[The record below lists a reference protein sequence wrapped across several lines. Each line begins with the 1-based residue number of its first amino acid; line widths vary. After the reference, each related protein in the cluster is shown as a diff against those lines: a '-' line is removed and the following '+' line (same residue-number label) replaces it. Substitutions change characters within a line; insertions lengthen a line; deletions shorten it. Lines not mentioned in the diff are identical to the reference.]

1 MTNEVCLVPEKL
13 VIKLFDNTLIA
24 ALRYH
29 HSKKLFCIN
38 GIESN
43 TTLDIEGPLNFKE
56 GKIFSL
62 HTDDCERSISFFVKK
77 EEDHYLFYQSYFSAK
92 HSLQSIK
99 YSFKFILSKPEKCT
113 CLSQL
118 WKGSIIDP

>member
-1 MTNEVCLVPEKL
+1 MMNDVCFTPEKL
-13 VIKLFDNTLIA
+13 VIQLFDNSLIT

-38 GIESN
+38 DVESN
-43 TTLDIEGPLNFKE
+43 TTLDVEGPLNIKE

-62 HTDDCERSISFFVKK
+62 NTDDCERSITFFVKK
-77 EEDHYLFYQSYFSAK
+77 EKDYYLFYQSYFAAK

-99 YSFKFILSKPEKCT
+99 YSFKTIPSKPEKCT
-113 CLSQL
+113 CLSQP
-118 WKGSIIDP
+118 WKGSVVDP